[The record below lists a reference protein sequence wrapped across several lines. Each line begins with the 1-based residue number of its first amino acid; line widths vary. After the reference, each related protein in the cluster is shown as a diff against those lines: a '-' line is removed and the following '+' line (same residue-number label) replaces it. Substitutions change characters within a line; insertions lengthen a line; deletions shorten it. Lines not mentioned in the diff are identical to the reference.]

1 MLGTNHGPKYRN
13 IHGIKKPMKI
23 KPGQY
28 VVDTDGA
35 KAYRCLYGA
44 RRDISIARAMIEH
57 CCGQNLDSEDDHEAD
72 AEEAFWTAALIR
84 YSRARKGYA
93 KRKDHLSAWENL
105 SPELSRIDNE
115 MRMLRDKL
123 YAHGIGIGEDYQ
135 VFSTIGESFTGDTRV
150 YAVAI
155 GTTRVSSP
163 RSDKAKEF
171 ILLLDHLS
179 KKIFRLETS
188 QHSKL
193 LASLQS
199 CSSNEL
205 ISQRIYKPQLNFDD
219 SSSLY
224 RREKNRYSGDI

>member
-1 MLGTNHGPKYRN
+1 
-13 IHGIKKPMKI
+13 MKI

-28 VVDTDGA
+28 LVENDDA

-44 RRDISIARAMIEH
+44 RRDISTARTMIKN
-57 CCGQNLDSEDDHEAD
+57 CCGQNPDSEDDNETD

-93 KRKDHLSAWENL
+93 KRKEHLSAWKNL
-105 SPELSRIDNE
+105 SPELSKIDNE

-135 VFSTIGESFTGDTRV
+135 VFSTIGESFTGENRV

-155 GTTRVSSP
+155 GTTRVISP
-163 RSDKAKEF
+163 GSDKAKEF
-171 ILLLDHLS
+171 LHLLDYLS
-179 KKIFRLETS
+179 EKILNLENF

-193 LASLQS
+193 LKSLQS

-205 ISQRIYKPQLNFDD
+205 VSQGIYKPQLNFDD
-219 SSSLY
+219 SSPLY
-224 RREKNRYSGDI
+224 RKEKNRYSVDI

>member
-1 MLGTNHGPKYRN
+1 
-13 IHGIKKPMKI
+13 MKI
-23 KPGQY
+23 NPGQY
-28 VVDTDGA
+28 VVGTDSA
-35 KAYRCLYGA
+35 KAYRCVYGA
-44 RRDISIARAMIEH
+44 RRDLSIARAMISH
-57 CCGQNLDSEDDHEAD
+57 CCDQNLDCEDEREPD

-93 KRKDHLSAWENL
+93 KRKEHLSAWENL
-105 SPELSRIDNE
+105 SQFFLKIDIE

-135 VFSTIGESFTGDTRV
+135 VFATIGESFTGGIRV

-163 RSDKAKEF
+163 GSDKAKEF
-171 ILLLDHLS
+171 LLLLDHLIE
-179 KKIFRLETS
+179 KISRLETF

-193 LASLQS
+193 LAELQS
-199 CSSNEL
+199 LSSDEL
-205 ISQRIYKPQLNFDD
+205 TSQGIYKPQLNFDD

-224 RREKNRYSGDI
+224 RREKSRYSDDI

>member
-1 MLGTNHGPKYRN
+1 
-13 IHGIKKPMKI
+13 MKI

-28 VVDTDGA
+28 VVDTEST

-44 RRDISIARAMIEH
+44 RRDLSIARAMIVH
-57 CCGQNLDSEDDHEAD
+57 CCGQKSDYEDDGEGD
-72 AEEAFWTAALIR
+72 AEEAFWTAALVR

-93 KRKDHLSAWENL
+93 KRKEHLRAWDNL
-105 SPELSRIDNE
+105 SPELSKIDVE

-135 VFSTIGESFTGDTRV
+135 VFATIGESFTGNTRV
-150 YAVAI
+150 WAVAI

-163 RSDKAKEF
+163 GSDKAKEF
-171 ILLLDHLS
+171 LLLLDHLS
-179 KKIFRLETS
+179 EKIFRLETS

-193 LASLQS
+193 LAELQS
-199 CSSNEL
+199 SPSNEL
-205 ISQRIYKPQLNFDD
+205 INQGIYKPQLNFDD

-224 RREKNRYSGDI
+224 RKEKNRYSDDT